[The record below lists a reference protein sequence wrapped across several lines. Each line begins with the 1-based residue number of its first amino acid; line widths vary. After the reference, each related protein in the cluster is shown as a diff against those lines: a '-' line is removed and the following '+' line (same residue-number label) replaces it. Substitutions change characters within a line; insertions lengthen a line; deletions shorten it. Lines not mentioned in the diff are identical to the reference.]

1 KQKDPKAKRNHPI
14 DSMSRVQ
21 DRYDIVLSD
30 GVCNLC
36 NAAVDLIVRNDKRGR
51 FKVGALQDAKTKEL
65 LQDYL
70 INSDYLDSIILIR
83 GDQVFYKSRAA
94 LEITKKLKGLWP
106 LLYVFVVVPA
116 FIRDPIYDWI
126 ARNRYRWYGKK
137 ETCRLPTAEERAR
150 FL

>member
-1 KQKDPKAKRNHPI
+1 
-14 DSMSRVQ
+14 MSRIQ
-21 DRYDIVLSD
+21 DQFDIVLFD

-36 NAAVDLIVRNDKRGR
+36 NTAVDLIIRNDKKGS
-51 FKVGALQDAKTKEL
+51 FKVGALQDPKTKEL
-65 LQDYL
+65 LKDYA
-70 INSDYLDSIILIR
+70 IDSDYLDSIILIR

-106 LLYVFVVVPA
+106 LLYVFIIVPNA
-116 FIRDPIYDWI
+116 LRDPVYDWI

-137 ETCRLPTAEERAR
+137 ETCRLPTPEERAR

>member
-1 KQKDPKAKRNHPI
+1 MNRI
-14 DSMSRVQ
+14 Q
-21 DRYDIVLSD
+21 DQFDIVLFD

-36 NAAVDLIVRNDKRGR
+36 NIAVDLIIRNDKKGQI
-51 FKVGALQDAKTKEL
+51 KVAALQDQKTKEL
-65 LQDYL
+65 LKDYK

-83 GDQVFYKSRAA
+83 GDKVFYKSRAA
-94 LEITKKLKGLWP
+94 LEISRSLKGLWP
-106 LLYVFVVVPA
+106 LLYVFIIVPA
-116 FIRDPIYDWI
+116 FIRDPIYDFI